1 MIDGAGVLE
10 NYGFNTAVEGRSVGI
25 VFAIL
30 LVLRLMGWMA
40 MQWRR

>member
-10 NYGFNTAVEGRSVGI
+10 NYGFDTKGEARSIGI
-25 VFAIL
+25 VLAIV
-30 LVLRLMGWMA
+30 LVLRFMGWVA